1 MLGQLTLRAQ
11 FRIPFR
17 ISFVQRQDAA
27 FRHVHRVA
35 LIFVQGQRDGGQ
47 HFIVFILILFHDVS
61 DDRDY
66 KGILPCF
73 LAGFVKLLVFS
84 WAKARMTRKRV
95 LRGSI
100 TSSI

>member
-1 MLGQLTLRAQ
+1 MFRLLALRAY
-11 FRIPFR
+11 FGIPLRIR
-17 ISFVQRQDAA
+17 VSQSQDAA

-35 LIFVQGQRDGGQ
+35 LIFVQGQRDGSQ
-47 HFIVFILILFHDVS
+47 HFIVFNLVLFHDVS

-73 LAGFVKLLVFS
+73 LAGLVKLLVFS